1 MGNTPMHMAAQAGHY
16 LVVKYLLEI
25 GAYPL
30 KANFEQRTPKDLLVK
45 AMMEQGKKIKKLN
58 KKPKVDAVQVQKAQ
72 EKYKAMQDTFEL
84 LSYKEQEMGGA
95 ENRGGGGQ

>member
-1 MGNTPMHMAAQAGHY
+1 MQLRHNQELLKETATQAMGNTPMHMAAQSGHY

-58 KKPKVDAVQVQKAQ
+58 KKPKVDAV
-72 EKYKAMQDTFEL
+72 
-84 LSYKEQEMGGA
+84 
-95 ENRGGGGQ
+95 